1 MNVIKQYNSVD
12 LFKFIMAFCVVT
24 IHTNVIGIIDNIFIR
39 RVAFMI
45 VHCAVPFFFIVSS
58 YFLSIKDFSKWGG
71 ILRN

>member
-1 MNVIKQYNSVD
+1 
-12 LFKFIMAFCVVT
+12 MAFCVVT

-58 YFLSIKDFSKWGG
+58 YFLSIKDFSKWGVF
-71 ILRN
+71 